1 MGDVS
6 DEHEESGSAGDDVVS
21 LGARWFD
28 RARQRA
34 AQAGAPAELVAD
46 VAELGKLTARIEALA
61 SQPDPDPQPDGSDIL
76 IRYERG
82 AELQD
87 LNAEV
92 AEILARVA
100 EDPAETAAW
109 DQIAAS
115 QRESAALARR
125 AAAIVAD
132 RGNAK

>member
-1 MGDVS
+1 MVS
-6 DEHEESGSAGDDVVS
+6 VSNDDDKPEPTGADVVS

-28 RARQRA
+28 RARERA

-61 SQPDPDPQPDGSDIL
+61 SEPDPAPQPDGSDIL

-87 LNAEV
+87 LNAAV
-92 AEILARVA
+92 AEILARIA
-100 EDPAETAAW
+100 EDPAETAMW
-109 DQIAAS
+109 DQIAAG
-115 QRESAALARR
+115 QRESAALARK
-125 AAAIVAD
+125 AAALVARKKSD
-132 RGNAK
+132 